1 MASTASTTI
10 AGNWE
15 VSPAARRILVGLLG
29 RGIQLSRTPAMH
41 EAEGRAQGLSYVYT
55 LLDTE
60 TMGEGAP
67 PLGELMAFAEH
78 FGFTG
83 FNVTFP
89 YKQEIIP
96 LLDELSEAAEI
107 LGSVNTV
114 VLKRGRRIGHNTDMW
129 GFKESFRRGLAGE
142 KHAAVLLL
150 GAGGAGA
157 AVARALLESGVERL
171 LVSDIQGDRAAALAS
186 RLLAGG
192 GGTHQV
198 EVVSDLAAAAS
209 RVDGIVNAT
218 PVGMTKLPGMPIA
231 AGMLRPECWVADIVY
246 LPLETE
252 LLSEARKRGCR
263 TLSGEGMAVFQAVRA
278 FELFTG
284 LAPDIERMKAAF
296 AAFGSEPAV

>member
-1 MASTASTTI
+1 
-10 AGNWE
+10 
-15 VSPAARRILVGLLG
+15 
-29 RGIQLSRTPAMH
+29 MH

-252 LLSEARKRGCR
+252 LLSEARRRGCR

>member
-1 MASTASTTI
+1 LASTASTTI

-186 RLLAGG
+186 RLLAGA

-252 LLSEARKRGCR
+252 LLSEARRRGCR

-284 LAPDIERMKAAF
+284 LTPDIERMKAAF

>member
-1 MASTASTTI
+1 
-10 AGNWE
+10 
-15 VSPAARRILVGLLG
+15 
-29 RGIQLSRTPAMH
+29 MH

-114 VLKRGRRIGHNTDMW
+114 VLQRGRRIGHNTDMW

-186 RLLAGG
+186 RLLAG
-192 GGTHQV
+192 
-198 EVVSDLAAAAS
+198 AAARTRSRSYPTLPQLQVAS
-209 RVDGIVNAT
+209 TVSLTRRRSGWQSCRACRS
-218 PVGMTKLPGMPIA
+218 P
-231 AGMLRPECWVADIVY
+231 PECCGPNAGS
-246 LPLETE
+246 PT
-252 LLSEARKRGCR
+252 SSTSRSKRSCSARHAG
-263 TLSGEGMAVFQAVRA
+263 G
-278 FELFTG
+278 
-284 LAPDIERMKAAF
+284 DAAR
-296 AAFGSEPAV
+296 